1 MADIQPNAQG
11 KVQQAR
17 KQLRRNLQQLKNA
30 DSLTAGQRDALF
42 ARVQIALI
50 RLQLWELN
58 QLSDSD

>member
-17 KQLRRNLQQLKNA
+17 KRLRSYLQQLKNA

-42 ARVQIALI
+42 AKVQIALVRI
-50 RLQLWELN
+50 QLWELN
-58 QLSDSD
+58 QLSDDD